1 MRQEERDLIIKTNP
15 GEVDEQATKRPLSSR
30 LRKLLIAS
38 TNALSNNPHYANCF
52 AHESQQATSASN
64 NNNNSNP
71 NITRTTS
78 TSNLQA
84 LISTTKKSKIE
95 TFCPESTLKSNT
107 SALNQVIFLISPS
120 TPSEHTMLVTL
131 HRSRIRYEDKIVS
144 TFLHNNNLYNFVT
157 NNG

>member
-52 AHESQQATSASN
+52 AHESQQANVSSN

-71 NITRTTS
+71 SITRTTS
-78 TSNLQA
+78 TSNIQT
-84 LISTTKKSKIE
+84 LISTTKKSKVE
-95 TFCPESTLKSNT
+95 TLTAESSLKTNT

-131 HRSRIRYEDKIVS
+131 HRSRIRYDK
-144 TFLHNNNLYNFVT
+144 F
-157 NNG
+157 